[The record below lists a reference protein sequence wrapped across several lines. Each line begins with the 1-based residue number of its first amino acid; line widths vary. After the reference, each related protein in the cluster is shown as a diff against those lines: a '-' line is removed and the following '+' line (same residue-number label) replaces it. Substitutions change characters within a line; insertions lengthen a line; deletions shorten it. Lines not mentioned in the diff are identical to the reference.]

1 MNANEFVEKLQ
12 GVCEQYDNCSDGC
25 PFFTDEHEISCCKLS
40 IVTEYM
46 PYNLNVDSQ
55 EEQTNDSDVE
65 STLERVAEE
74 SPNITI
80 NAKEVYVS
88 FYKGK

>member
-25 PFFTDEHEISCCKLS
+25 PFFTDEHEISCCELAAATGHS
-40 IVTEYM
+40 
-46 PYNLNVDSQ
+46 PYTFEPDSQ
-55 EEQTNDSDVE
+55 EVQANNSDVE
-65 STLERVAEE
+65 STLEQVVEE

-80 NAKEVYVS
+80 NTKNVYMN
-88 FYKGK
+88 FYNGK